1 MKNKTKKSPTGAPL
15 GNPLKY
21 FREGGE
27 KTKAMFKKGGYNTP
41 TQELKKAQY
50 GDAGSGMGRMAADD
64 AAFDAMMSQSASQP
78 RMSAPAGMASAVA
91 NYSNPNISDVAKS
104 QNNNINAANAANAL
118 QGRAAALQKN
128 ERINSFLGKQLPK
141 QKKGG
146 SIKNAKLAAVA
157 PPKNKVTRADV
168 LTRILKKKKK

>member
-64 AAFDAMMSQSASQP
+64 AAFDAMMATPATKPTLDPVVAAKLAEASAAAARRSAIQDQI
-78 RMSAPAGMASAVA
+78 MKAPANVITPTRNTQLE
-91 NYSNPNISDVAKS
+91 NYGTSPY
-104 QNNNINAANAANAL
+104 
-118 QGRAAALQKN
+118 KN
-128 ERINSFLGKQLPK
+128 
-141 QKKGG
+141 KKGG
-146 SIKNAKLAAVA
+146 SVK
-157 PPKNKVTRADV
+157 R
-168 LTRILKKKKK
+168 KKK